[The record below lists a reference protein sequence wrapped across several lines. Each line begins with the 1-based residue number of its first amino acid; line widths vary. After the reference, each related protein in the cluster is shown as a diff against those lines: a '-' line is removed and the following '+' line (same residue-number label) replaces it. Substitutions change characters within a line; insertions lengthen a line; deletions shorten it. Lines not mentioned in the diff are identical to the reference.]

1 MGLRRGANASLLA
14 LLLLLAIA
22 LGVLATLQYR
32 WIDRVSEAERQQT
45 RANLDFAARR
55 FTDDLRAEMNA
66 LFDAFGAPDGRKPE
80 ERYEAWARG
89 ASHPALLQDLYIA
102 ERGDDS
108 WSLQKF
114 DRNAGRF
121 AETPWPAKLARIH
134 ERLEEKVF
142 DPRARWPLPLLPD
155 VPAFFVPPRPVRGEE
170 RPEFDFPGGPPQNV
184 QRGARATIVV
194 LSADVLARTILPS
207 LAERYFSTAKKGE
220 YDLALTNG
228 IETIYRSTPSW
239 PDGKSPADFEL
250 EFTPI
255 ERRGMEMRRR
265 APSDRPLPPD
275 APAPNAP
282 WRLLVRRHDGG
293 LNAIVAS
300 TRNRNLAISFA
311 ILFILGAT
319 ALLLAALLRRANR
332 LREQQTHFVAAM
344 SHELNTPIAAL
355 RSAGEN
361 LKDGIV
367 ADREKLARYGETI
380 VKESARLGD
389 MVAQVLEFA
398 GMQARTQRPSLQPVD
413 VASVIDEAIAQC
425 HWILDGSKIHVDV
438 SIDDDLPPIRGDGAA
453 LTRAVQNLIANAIR
467 HGGSGQWV
475 GVRASRD
482 DGGVTITVEDRGPGI
497 DGREAARLFEPFYRG
512 RGSAGVRGAGLGL
525 AIVRQIAIAHGG
537 SVDFDRRRRGGA
549 AFLFHLPAA
558 AVDHA

>member
-1 MGLRRGANASLLA
+1 MGRPLVA
-14 LLLLLAIA
+14 LLLLLVIA

-55 FTDDLRAEMNA
+55 FTDDLRAELGA
-66 LFDAFGAPDGRKPE
+66 LFDAFGQPDRGE
-80 ERYEAWARG
+80 VEDRYDQWAR
-89 ASHPALLQDLYIA
+89 AAAHPALLENVYVA
-102 ERGDDS
+102 ERRDDA
-108 WSLQKF
+108 WTLLVL
-114 DRNAGRF
+114 DRDSHRF
-121 AETPWPAKLARIH
+121 ADTQWPAKLEDIHQRLDAAAQHQRI
-134 ERLEEKVF
+134 
-142 DPRARWPLPLLPD
+142 RWLPPLVSA
-155 VPAFFVPPRPVRGEE
+155 VPAFFFPPRPRF
-170 RPEFDFPGGPPQNV
+170 RPDFLSEPGPEPDFPGGPPPNAPQGV
-184 QRGARATIVV
+184 RATIIVINR
-194 LSADVLARTILPS
+194 DELAKNILPS
-207 LAERYFSTAKKGE
+207 LAGRYFSTTKKGE

-228 IETIYRSTPSW
+228 IETIYRSSTSW
-239 PDGKSPADFEL
+239 PDGKSNADFDLAFKPVDREMS
-250 EFTPI
+250 PA
-255 ERRGMEMRRR
+255 RRSPF
-265 APSDRPLPPD
+265 ADPPPPSV
-275 APAPNAP
+275 P
-282 WRLLVRRHDGG
+282 WRLLVRRHDGS
-293 LNAIVAS
+293 LNALVAS
-300 TRNRNLAISFA
+300 TRTRNLAVSFA

-319 ALLLAALLRRANR
+319 ALVLAALLRRADR
-332 LREQQTHFVAAM
+332 LRAQQTHFVAAI

-367 ADREKLARYGETI
+367 ADPDKLARYGETI

-398 GMQARTQRPSLQPVD
+398 GMQARTRPPALQPVD
-413 VASVIDEAIAQC
+413 VAAVIDEAIAQC

-438 SIDDDLPPIRGDGAA
+438 DIDDDLPDVRGDSAA

-467 HGGSGQWV
+467 HGGSGEWV

-482 DGGVTITVEDRGPGI
+482 DVDNGGVTIAVEDRGPGI

-512 RGSAGVRGAGLGL
+512 KASSGVRGTGLGL

-537 SVDFDRRRRGGA
+537 SIDIDKRRRDGA

>member
-1 MGLRRGANASLLA
+1 MGRPLVA
-14 LLLLLAIA
+14 LLLLLVIA

-55 FTDDLRAEMNA
+55 FTDDLRAEFNA
-66 LFDAFGAPDGRKPE
+66 LFDAFGQPDRGELE
-80 ERYEAWARG
+80 ERYEQWAR
-89 ASHPALLQDLYIA
+89 AAAHPALLENVYVA
-102 ERGDDS
+102 ERRDDV
-108 WSLQKF
+108 WGLLVL
-114 DRNAGRF
+114 DRELRRF
-121 AETPWPAKLARIH
+121 AETQWPSKLADIHQRLDAAAQHQRI
-134 ERLEEKVF
+134 
-142 DPRARWPLPLLPD
+142 RWLPPVIAN
-155 VPAFFVPPRPVRGEE
+155 VPAFFFPPRPRFA
-170 RPEFDFPGGPPQNV
+170 RPDFLSEPEPDFPGGPPPNAPQ
-184 QRGARATIVV
+184 GARATIVV
-194 LSADVLARTILPS
+194 INRDELAKNILPS
-207 LAERYFSTAKKGE
+207 LADRYFSTTKKGE
-220 YDLALTNG
+220 YDVALTNG
-228 IETIYRSTPSW
+228 IDTIYRSSSSW
-239 PDGKSPADFEL
+239 PDGKTSADFDLAFKPIDREMSPA
-250 EFTPI
+250 
-255 ERRGMEMRRR
+255 RRPPFAEPPP
-265 APSDRPLPPD
+265 PSP
-275 APAPNAP
+275 P
-282 WRLLVRRHDGG
+282 WRLLVRRHDGS
-293 LNAIVAS
+293 LNALVAS
-300 TRNRNLAISFA
+300 TRTRNLAVSFA

-319 ALLLAALLRRANR
+319 ALLLAALLRRADR
-332 LREQQTHFVAAM
+332 LRAQQTHFVAAI

-367 ADREKLARYGETI
+367 ADRDKLARYGETI

-398 GMQARTQRPSLQPVD
+398 GMQARTRPPALQPVD
-413 VASVIDEAIAQC
+413 VPTVIDEAIAQC
-425 HWILDGSKIHVDV
+425 HWILDGSKIHVEV
-438 SIDDDLPPIRGDGAA
+438 NIDDDLPDVHGDSAA

-482 DGGVTITVEDRGPGI
+482 HGGVTIAVEDRGPGI

-512 RGSAGVRGAGLGL
+512 KASSGVRGTGLGL

-537 SVDFDRRRRGGA
+537 SIDIDKRRRDGA